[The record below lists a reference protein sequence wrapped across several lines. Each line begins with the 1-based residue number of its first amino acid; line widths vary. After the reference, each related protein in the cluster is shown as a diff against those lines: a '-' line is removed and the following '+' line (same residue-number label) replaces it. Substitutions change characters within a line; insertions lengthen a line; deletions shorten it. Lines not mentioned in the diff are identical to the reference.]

1 MNIEQP
7 NIILIY
13 SLIGFS
19 YQFMKVSIKG
29 CYLLGFDFY

>member
-1 MNIEQP
+1 
-7 NIILIY
+7 
-13 SLIGFS
+13 LIGFS